1 MAYHFSLM
9 ILSLRMLE
17 RNLAMNKIKMPSSL
31 ARKTT
36 HRGQRQGDAE
46 KEGRASRESA
56 RIRHFLGAGKSI
68 ETPAESTKKVTAET
82 RGCS

>member
-9 ILSLRMLE
+9 TFILRMLE
-17 RNLAMNKIKMPSSL
+17 RNLAMNKKIKMPSSL

-36 HRGQRQGDAE
+36 DRGQWQGDAE
-46 KEGRASRESA
+46 KEGREST

-68 ETPAESTKKVTAET
+68 ETPAESTKKVSAET